1 MTEDCSQNLDPLR
14 LVREGTTQ
22 DDRVSAALD
31 PASAPVNAR
40 GVADHIVFAQSYA
53 KGLKHYDKNNLPD
66 GDWGDYFGSDAAVPL
81 ATAAIEDIDA
91 YKTTLRSWFDFLN
104 NFDNNGQ
111 GDALRDRL
119 GYLYAAAG
127 GLALALDGFTQ
138 RLPDTVP
145 LKGTVRNLVKNQLA
159 AAFKRLIAYYKGGQ
173 GLGVIHSVAPAPEM
187 HIFTRAVGPFD
198 NVLSAGLSTDWSD
211 GAVWATYEGAIAQ
224 DVSVY
229 GPGGAPDPF
238 VRINHCATHTLF
250 RSIFDQFLKAF
261 MRVVS
266 EAKLALNDMLTNFPG
281 HAPHYALYLA
291 FLELMEYA
299 RTAGNRLTQKHLDF
313 YYRTILGLKERP
325 AQPGY
330 VHLLAQVAK
339 QADTFDFQSGRLF
352 KAGKDS
358 TGKDAFFANVAD
370 FVANKASIAA
380 KKTVYRHGIET
391 VGSKLPH
398 PTDEGRIFA
407 SPTADSS
414 DGQGAPLITPDK
426 SWHPFFN
433 KIYVDGALSEI
444 AMPEASIGFAMA
456 SHYLLMAEGKR
467 TITLRLTT
475 DPALPADFD
484 KDRTSDVR
492 CRLTSAKG
500 WIDKTPAEFVR
511 RGANLLELVVRMTGA
526 DDGVAPYS
534 LQVHG
539 YNFSTTLPVLL
550 VELVQD
556 DARPYGYA
564 GLQDVRIATIEVTV
578 EADGVKTL
586 AAANDFGP
594 VDLSKPFQPFGSS
607 PTTGSSFV
615 IGSKEIFQKKLQ
627 WASIDLT
634 WQTPPVVYPP
644 PPAGAIPSASI
655 QFLKAGEWEASGIPP
670 ATISNGGG
678 SGEAMSFALDA
689 NLADPVLDT
698 PDYSANEAY
707 STQSRQGYVQLTLN
721 GDFGQSKYQSALID
735 YIKGG
740 QTGTAPPPPQAPPTA
755 PGGQTGKAPVPPQAP
770 IASALTLSY
779 AAESTLDLNTA
790 DAAKFANRPGQFFHL
805 APFGSAEQHPYL
817 TGGDNVALL
826 PQFSLVRAGATLPS
840 EAEFY
845 IGVSGLTPPQSLSI
859 LFQVA
864 DGTANPLAPKPK
876 PHIDWCY
883 LSNNLW
889 MSFPENAVADATGE
903 LLVSGIVTF
912 AMPANARSDNTLL
925 PSGMHWIRVAVSEAS
940 DAVCRL
946 LDVALQAM
954 EAVFFDQGNAPG
966 FSATSLPPQTIS
978 KLAAP
983 DAAVK
988 SIRQPYP
995 SFGGRGAEAPPD
1007 FYRRV
1012 SERLRHKDRAIDLW
1026 DHERLILQAFP
1037 QIFKVRCLNHTQ
1049 FEPAEAGSS
1058 DPCTAGIYREL
1069 APGHVTIVTLPDLK
1083 TQQQI
1088 DPFKPYTS
1096 LGLLGD
1102 IATFLQKRNS
1112 CLVKLHVR
1120 NPQFEEVRVAFKLK
1134 LHDGYDAAYYAMQLQ
1149 QAITRFL
1156 SPWAFTGLGAPSFG
1170 GKIYKAVLINF
1181 VENLRY
1187 VDYVTDFQ
1195 LFHDVPCDATS
1206 GSADLDEVTGSRAV
1220 SILVSAPASKH
1231 QISIIVAAPDQALAE
1246 SCGCGA

>member
-1 MTEDCSQNLDPLR
+1 MAENCSQNINPLK
-14 LVREGTTQ
+14 LVREGASQ

-40 GVADHIVFAQSYA
+40 GVADNIVFAQSYA
-53 KGLKHYDKNNLPD
+53 KGLKHYDRNNLPD
-66 GDWGDYFGSDAAVPL
+66 GNWGDYFGTEATVPL

-91 YKTTLRSWFDFLN
+91 YKTALRSWFDFLN
-104 NFDNNGQ
+104 NFDNKGQ
-111 GDALRDRL
+111 GDALKDRL

-138 RLPDTVP
+138 ALPDTVS
-145 LKGTVRNLVKNQLA
+145 LKGVVRNLVKNQLA
-159 AAFKRLIAYYKGGQ
+159 AAFKRLIAYYRGGQ
-173 GLGVIHSVAPAPEM
+173 GLGVINSVAPSPEM
-187 HIFTRAVGPFD
+187 QILRCAVGTFD
-198 NVLSAGLSTDWSD
+198 SALSTGLSTDWSG
-211 GAVWATYEGAIAQ
+211 GAAWATYEGAIAP

-261 MRVVS
+261 TRVVG
-266 EAKLALNDMLTNFPG
+266 EAEPALNDMLTNFPG

-291 FLELMEYA
+291 FLELTEYA

-313 YYRTILGLKERP
+313 YYRTILGLKEKP

-330 VHLLAQVAK
+330 VHLLAQLAK
-339 QADTFDFQSGRLF
+339 QADSFDFQPGRLF

-358 TGKDAFFANVAD
+358 TGKDAFFANIAD
-370 FVANKASIAA
+370 FVASKASIAA
-380 KKTVYRHGIET
+380 RMTVYRHGIET
-391 VGSKLPH
+391 VGLSDPH
-398 PTDEGRIFA
+398 PSDEGRIFA
-407 SPTADSS
+407 SPTADSG
-414 DGQGAPLITPDK
+414 DGQGAPLTTPNK
-426 SWHPFFN
+426 SWQPFFN
-433 KIYVDGALSEI
+433 KVYIDGALSEI
-444 AMPEASIGFAMA
+444 AMPEAAVGFAVA
-456 SHYLLMAEGKR
+456 SHYLLLAEANR
-467 TITLRLTT
+467 TITVRLTT
-475 DPALPADFD
+475 DPVLPGNFE
-484 KDRTSDVR
+484 KNHTSDVR

-500 WIDKTPAEFVR
+500 WIETSPAEFVR
-511 RGANLLELVVRMTGA
+511 RGTNLLELIVGLTGA

-534 LQVHG
+534 PQVHG
-539 YNFSTTLPVLL
+539 YNFGTTLPVLL

-556 DARPYGYA
+556 DTRPYGYES
-564 GLQDVRIATIEVTV
+564 LQDVRIATIGLTV
-578 EADGVKTL
+578 EVDAVKTL
-586 AAANDFGP
+586 VAANDFGS

-607 PTTGSSFV
+607 PTTGSSFI

-627 WASIDLT
+627 QASIDLT
-634 WQTPPVVYPP
+634 WQIPPAVYPAP
-644 PPAGAIPSASI
+644 PDGAIPSASI
-655 QFLKAGEWEASGIPP
+655 QFLKAGQWTDSGIAP
-670 ATISNGGG
+670 AAISNGGG
-678 SGEAMSFALDA
+678 PGEAMSFALDA
-689 NLADPVLDT
+689 KVPDPVPET
-698 PDYSANEAY
+698 PDFSANEAY
-707 STQSRQGYVQLTLN
+707 STQSRQGFLRLNLN
-721 GDFGQSKYQSALID
+721 GDIGQSDYQSALID
-735 YIKGG
+735 YIKGN
-740 QTGTAPPPPQAPPTA
+740 QTDKAPTPPQAPVA
-755 PGGQTGKAPVPPQAP
+755 A
-770 IASALTLSY
+770 ALTMSY
-779 AAESTLDLNTA
+779 TAGSTLNLNTA
-790 DAAKFANRPGQFFHL
+790 NAAKFASRPGQFFHL
-805 APFGSAEQHPYL
+805 APFGAAEQHPYL

-826 PQFSLVRAGATLPS
+826 PQFSFVRAGATLRS

-845 IGVSGLTPPQSLSI
+845 VGVSGLTPPQSLSI

-876 PHIDWCY
+876 PHIDWSY
-883 LSNNLW
+883 LSNNMW
-889 MSFPENAVADATGE
+889 MPFPENAVADATGE

-912 AMPANARSDNTLL
+912 AVPADARNDNTLL
-925 PSGMHWIRVAVSEAS
+925 PSGLYWIRAAVSEAS

-946 LDVALQAM
+946 LDVAAQAM

-966 FSATSLPPQTIS
+966 FSATPLPPQTIS

-988 SIRQPYP
+988 SVSQPYP

-1007 FYRRV
+1007 FYRRI

-1026 DHERLILQAFP
+1026 DYERLILQAFP
-1037 QIFKVRCLNHTQ
+1037 QIYKVRCLNHTQ
-1049 FEPAEAGSS
+1049 YEPADAGSS
-1058 DPCTAGIYREL
+1058 DPCSGGIYREL

-1088 DPFKPYTS
+1088 DPLKPYTS
-1096 LGLLGD
+1096 LGLLSD
-1102 IATFLQKRNS
+1102 IETFLQKRTS
-1112 CLVKLHVR
+1112 CLAKLHVK

-1134 LHDGYDAAYYAMQLQ
+1134 LYDGYDAAYYTTQLQ

-1170 GKIYKAVLINF
+1170 GKIYKSVLINF
-1181 VENLRY
+1181 VEDQRY

-1195 LFHDVPCDATS
+1195 LFHDVPCDTTS
-1206 GSADLDEVTGSRAV
+1206 GSVDLDEVTGSRAV

-1231 QISIIVAAPDQALAE
+1231 KISIIEAAPDQALAE